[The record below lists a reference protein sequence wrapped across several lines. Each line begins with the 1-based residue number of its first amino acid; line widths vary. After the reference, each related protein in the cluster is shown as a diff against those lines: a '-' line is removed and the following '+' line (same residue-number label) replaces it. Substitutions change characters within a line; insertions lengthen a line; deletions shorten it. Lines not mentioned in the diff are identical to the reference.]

1 MDFPELSSIGGDVDN
16 SSNTSERDTGIVS
29 RLLAD
34 AGYEPWEDDVDL
46 GLPNDEISRTLRD
59 ISCPKVKTYD
69 VDNNNIPFPDVPT
82 CNDFAMEQESI
93 FSCKRS
99 SDEPYCGTNTKKNAD
114 SSGIETNHEL
124 NSASCAFEDS
134 DTTLFVHSRTGE
146 EILTAEVLSNVTV
159 EDIENN
165 VETDEC
171 INEAQQLNIN
181 DLPQELLQKIFTYL
195 SQYDLCHSVA
205 GTCRL
210 WRNLAYDPVHWQMLD
225 FYNKNV
231 APGTLIP
238 SINRAT
244 RLKQLKWHDEL
255 TLDEVT

>member
-1 MDFPELSSIGGDVDN
+1 MDFPESSSIGGDVDN
-16 SSNTSERDTGIVS
+16 SSNTSERDTRIVS

-34 AGYEPWEDDVDL
+34 AGYEPWEDHEDL

-59 ISCPKVKTYD
+59 ISRAKVKTYD

-82 CNDFAMEQESI
+82 CNDSAMELESI

-99 SDEPYCGTNTKKNAD
+99 SDELYCGTNTKKNAD
-114 SSGIETNHEL
+114 SSGIETNHEV

-146 EILTAEVLSNVTV
+146 EILWNVTV

-171 INEAQQLNIN
+171 ISEAQQLNIN

-195 SQYDLCHSVA
+195 SQYYLCHSVA

-238 SINRAT
+238 CINRAT